1 MANSS
6 DSYVMYLRKSR
17 EDAEAEQRGE
27 GETLA
32 RHEHALAE
40 LAKRMKLNLTDVYKE
55 IVSGETIA
63 ARPVMR
69 KLLTEVEA
77 GLWAGVLVMEVERL
91 ARGDTIDQ
99 GLVARAFK
107 FSGAKIITPSKA
119 YDPNNE
125 FDEEYFEFG
134 LFMSRREYKTINR
147 RLQRGRVA
155 SVQEGKYV
163 GSTPPYG
170 YVRKKLEHD
179 KGYIL
184 APNPEQADIVK
195 LIFTLY
201 TSGETAP
208 DGSRKRLGV
217 SRIVRRLNDWKIPP
231 QRGDVWTP
239 PSVRDMLKNPV
250 YIGKLRWNWR
260 KEVKCGKNGK
270 ITVTRPRSTEN
281 LLLASGR
288 HEPLIEP
295 DVFYA
300 AQEYLNANR
309 APSIQERGFTQNPL
323 AGLVVCGKCGRRMQR
338 RPYLKRGLPPYLIC
352 ANAACDT
359 VSSDLATV
367 EARILSALRQWLEDC
382 RLTWGE
388 AIGNCRNELNL
399 RQRAVM
405 KLEKEIFN
413 LKKQRG
419 NLHDLL
425 ERGIYDVDTFL
436 DRSRSIASRLQQAER
451 DKQSMTEELLKARQR
466 DESRGSLVPKMER
479 LLDVYDALTPAGKNF
494 MLKEALAKVVYRKEV
509 SDRWSRPDHFT
520 VDLYPKIPRI
530 SADESFPASP

>member
-1 MANSS
+1 MADGSGN
-6 DSYVMYLRKSR
+6 YVMYLRKSR
-17 EDAEAEQRGE
+17 ADVEAEQRGE

-32 RHEHALAE
+32 RHERALME
-40 LAKRMKLNLTDVYKE
+40 LSNRMKLNLTDVYRE

-99 GLVARAFK
+99 GVVAQAFK
-107 FSGAKIITPSKA
+107 FSGAKIITPSKT
-119 YDPNNE
+119 YDPDNE

-147 RLQRGRVA
+147 RLQRGRIA
-155 SVQEGKYV
+155 SVREGKYV
-163 GSTPPYG
+163 GSAPPYG

-184 APNPEQADIVK
+184 APNPEQAAIVR

-201 TSGETAP
+201 TSGEDAP
-208 DGSRKRLGV
+208 DGTRQRLGV
-217 SRIVRRLNDWKIPP
+217 SRIVRRLNDLKIPP

-260 KEVKCGKNGK
+260 KEVRRGK
-270 ITVTRPRSTEN
+270 TVSRPRSTEN
-281 LLLASGR
+281 LLLAAGR
-288 HEPLIEP
+288 HEAIIEP
-295 DVFYA
+295 EVFYA
-300 AQEYLNANR
+300 AQEYLNANHT
-309 APSIQERGFTQNPL
+309 PSVRERGVIQNPL
-323 AGLVVCGKCGRRMQR
+323 AGLVVCGQCGRRMQR
-338 RPYLKRGLPPYLIC
+338 RPYLKQGLPPHLIC
-352 ANAACDT
+352 ANTACDT

-367 EARILSALRQWLEDC
+367 EARILSSLRQWLEDY
-382 RLTWGE
+382 RLTWGRETGNHRE
-388 AIGNCRNELNL
+388 ALKL
-399 RQRAVM
+399 RQQAVA
-405 KLEKEIFN
+405 KLEQEIRN
-413 LKKQRG
+413 LEKQRE

-425 ERGIYDVDTFL
+425 ERGVYDAATFL
-436 DRSRSIASRLQQAER
+436 DRSRIIAARLQQAER
-451 DKQSMTEELLKARQR
+451 DRKSMTTELFKERQR
-466 DESRGSLVPKMER
+466 DESRGRLIPKIEH
-479 LLDVYDALTPAGKNF
+479 LLDVYGSLTPAGKNF
-494 MLKEALAKVVYRKEV
+494 MLREVLEKVVYGKET

-520 VDLYPKIPRI
+520 VDLYPKIPRV
-530 SADESFPASP
+530 STDE

>member
-1 MANSS
+1 MTCSGN
-6 DSYVMYLRKSR
+6 YVMYLRKSR
-17 EDAEAEQRGE
+17 ADVEAEQRGE

-32 RHEHALAE
+32 RHEHALIE
-40 LAKRMKLNLTDVYKE
+40 LANRMKLNLTDVYRE

-63 ARPVMR
+63 ARPVMQ

-99 GLVARAFK
+99 GIVAQAFK
-107 FSGAKIITPSKA
+107 FSGTKIITPSKT
-119 YDPNNE
+119 YDPGNE

-147 RLQRGRVA
+147 RLQRGRIA
-155 SVQEGKYV
+155 SVREGKYV

-170 YVRKKLEHD
+170 YIRKKLEHD

-184 APNPEQADIVK
+184 APNPEQAAIVR

-201 TSGETAP
+201 TSGEDAP
-208 DGSRKRLGV
+208 DGTRQRLGV
-217 SRIVRRLNDWKIPP
+217 SRIVRRLNDLKIPP

-260 KEVKCGKNGK
+260 REVKRGKNGAV
-270 ITVTRPRSTEN
+270 TVSRPRSTES
-281 LLLASGR
+281 LLLATGR
-288 HEPLIEP
+288 HEAIVAPE
-295 DVFYA
+295 VFYA

-309 APSIQERGFTQNPL
+309 APSIQERGVIQNPL

-338 RPYLKRGLPPYLIC
+338 RPYLKQGLPPHLIC
-352 ANAACDT
+352 TNTACDT

-367 EARILSALRQWLEDC
+367 EARVLSSLRQWLEDY
-382 RLTWGE
+382 RLAWGQE
-388 AIGNCRNELNL
+388 DNNHREELEL
-399 RQRAVM
+399 RRRAAARLEQEIAN
-405 KLEKEIFN
+405 LEK
-413 LKKQRG
+413 QRE

-425 ERGIYDVDTFL
+425 ERGVYDTDTFL
-436 DRSRSIASRLQQAER
+436 ARGRVIASRLQQAER
-451 DKQSMTEELLKARQR
+451 DKQSMTAEFLKERQR
-466 DESRGSLVPKMER
+466 GESRRGLIPKIEH
-479 LLDVYDALTPAGKNF
+479 LLDVYDTLTPAGKNF
-494 MLKEALAKVVYRKEV
+494 MLKEVLEKVIYRKEV
-509 SDRWSRPDHFT
+509 SDRWSRPDNFT
-520 VDLYPKIPRI
+520 VDLYPKIPQV
-530 SADESFPASP
+530 SV